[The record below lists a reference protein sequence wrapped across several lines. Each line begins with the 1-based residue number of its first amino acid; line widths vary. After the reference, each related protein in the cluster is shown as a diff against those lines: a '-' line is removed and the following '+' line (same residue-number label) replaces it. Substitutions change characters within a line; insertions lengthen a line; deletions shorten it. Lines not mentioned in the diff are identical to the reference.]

1 MPLGRPL
8 TMQRGESQVGA
19 AQVSPAHRAVLAREP
34 VPKRLFDLALAGAGL
49 LASAPLWLLI
59 ALAVKLDD
67 GGPVFYA
74 QERAGRNGARFKS
87 LKFRSMVPDAD
98 ERFGPL
104 QAAANDNRVTRL
116 GRLLRATALDELP
129 QLWNILVG
137 DMSFVGPR
145 ALLPEEVEV
154 NGNGGDAPVALER
167 IPGYE
172 ERRLVRP
179 GLTGLAQVLAPRD
192 VPRRSKFRYDALYV
206 RRRSFWMDLWLI
218 GASFWITLRGKWEHR
233 GSKL

>member
-1 MPLGRPL
+1 
-8 TMQRGESQVGA
+8 MQRGESQVGA

-104 QAAANDNRVTRL
+104 QAAA
-116 GRLLRATALDELP
+116 
-129 QLWNILVG
+129 
-137 DMSFVGPR
+137 
-145 ALLPEEVEV
+145 
-154 NGNGGDAPVALER
+154 
-167 IPGYE
+167 
-172 ERRLVRP
+172 
-179 GLTGLAQVLAPRD
+179 
-192 VPRRSKFRYDALYV
+192 
-206 RRRSFWMDLWLI
+206 
-218 GASFWITLRGKWEHR
+218 
-233 GSKL
+233 